1 MARTRQLTWGHPAPQ
16 APEAAPALDPRVASF
31 MSIVDRLE
39 GVIETETG
47 ALKQN
52 RPAQVAETGQRK
64 RQGML
69 ELGRAMK
76 ALAKSGGDP
85 AVQAR
90 LGRFAAALEDNR
102 RTLDIHLRAVR
113 EVADV
118 IAKSMRDQE
127 SDGTYTRHADRR

>member
-1 MARTRQLTWGHPAPQ
+1 
-16 APEAAPALDPRVASF
+16 
-31 MSIVDRLE
+31 
-39 GVIETETG
+39 
-47 ALKQN
+47 
-52 RPAQVAETGQRK
+52 
-64 RQGML
+64 
-69 ELGRAMK
+69 MK

-127 SDGTYTRHADRR
+127 SDGTYSRHADRR